1 MSIAICTIWS
11 TARARSVGVSRSRS
25 GRRLLQQAL
34 ERLLQA
40 HHRATHT
47 MPRSWASEPLAIAQ
61 PSFSVPTR
69 FAARHPDV
77 VEEHLVQV
85 GVLGVDD
92 LGQRPHGD
100 PGVSIG
106 TSTIEMPLCFG
117 ASGSVRQNRKQ
128 KSA

>member
-1 MSIAICTIWS
+1 
-11 TARARSVGVSRSRS
+11 
-25 GRRLLQQAL
+25 
-34 ERLLQA
+34 
-40 HHRATHT
+40 

-69 FAARHPDV
+69 FVTGTRTSSRKTSLRSGCSGWMISGSGRTV
-77 VEEHLVQV
+77 M
-85 GVLGVDD
+85 
-92 LGQRPHGD
+92 

-117 ASGSVRQNRKQ
+117 ARGSVRQNRKQ